1 MKTEIGLNVKCSRWG
16 SIHCCWIRLE
26 QSRKAIMLKSHFFFS
41 AAWREIAACHY
52 QAQGTLWTVIPRG
65 IRGGDNIHTS
75 FQSPWQTRTHTLS
88 ICCCVR
94 RFLTAGQC
102 QNKVA
107 GWMESIWFETKIAP
121 WVGSGVW
128 RWTGERGAELE
139 LPTHCKKKK
148 NHLSSKD
155 QELNVILNTS
165 RLMEEGNLTHPSSI
179 SIIYCRVQRFTCMNW
194 KHTYSMHTHAR
205 CFSCAA

>member
-139 LPTHCKKKK
+139 LPTHCEKKKK
-148 NHLSSKD
+148 KSS
-155 QELNVILNTS
+155 QFQRSGTECNI
-165 RLMEEGNLTHPSSI
+165 EHI
-179 SIIYCRVQRFTCMNW
+179 S
-194 KHTYSMHTHAR
+194 ADGGG
-205 CFSCAA
+205 